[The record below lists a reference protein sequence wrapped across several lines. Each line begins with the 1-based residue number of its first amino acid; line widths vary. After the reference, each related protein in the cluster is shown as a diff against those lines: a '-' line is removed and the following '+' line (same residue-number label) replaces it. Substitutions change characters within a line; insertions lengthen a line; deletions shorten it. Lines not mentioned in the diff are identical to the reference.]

1 MSGGISM
8 HLRLTE
14 EQRMVQK
21 TIRKFV
27 ELMPLEN
34 EVLRNEREG
43 RPSLSA
49 EQMKALQ
56 LKAKEFG
63 FWGINTP
70 AEYGG
75 ADLGNMMLAIVM
87 MEVSKTFVPFSFGG
101 SADNILYYAN
111 EEQKKKYL
119 IPTIN
124 GEKKSCFAMTE
135 PSAGSD
141 TRNIKMTAVKDG
153 NEWILNGEKTFIT
166 GGNEADFVMV
176 IAITDKEKHKV
187 TGTEGITC
195 FIVDRDMG
203 WRSEYI
209 DTMGEWGPAGLVF
222 DNVRVPEENILGEL
236 HKGYQLG
243 LEWIGFARWIVGAA
257 AVGASERLLQMA
269 IDYSKERETF
279 GKPIAERQAIQWQI
293 ADSAVE
299 IEAARWLTL
308 NAAFTLDQGE
318 DNRHVASIAKLYGSN
333 IGNRVVDRVLQIHGG
348 MGYTRELPIE
358 RWYREARLWRIYDG
372 TDEIQRLIISRN
384 LLKGHVKLG
393 QSI

>member
-1 MSGGISM
+1 M

-14 EQRMVQK
+14 EQKMVQE

-27 ELMPLEN
+27 EKELIPLEN
-34 EVLRNEREG
+34 DVLRNEREG
-43 RPSLSA
+43 RPSLPQ
-49 EQMKALQ
+49 EKVKELQ
-56 LKAKEFG
+56 LKAKNAG

-70 AEYGG
+70 SEYGG
-75 ADLGNMMLAIVM
+75 ADLGQMMQAIVT
-87 MEVSKTFVPFSFGG
+87 MEISKTFVPFSFGG
-101 SADNILYYAN
+101 SADNILYYCN

-135 PSAGSD
+135 PGAGSD

-153 NEWILNGEKTFIT
+153 DEWVLNGEKTFIT

-176 IAITDKEKHKV
+176 IAITDKERHAK
-187 TGTEGITC
+187 TGREGVTC

-209 DTMGEWGPAGLVF
+209 HTMGEWGPASLIF
-222 DNVRVPEENILGEL
+222 ENVRVPEENILGEL
-236 HKGYQLG
+236 HGGYKLG
-243 LEWIGFARWIVGAA
+243 LEWIGFARWIVGAR

-269 IDYSKERETF
+269 IDYVKERVTF
-279 GKPIAERQAIQWQI
+279 GKPIAERQAIQWMN

-299 IEAARWLTL
+299 IEAARWLVL

-318 DNRHVASIAKLYGSN
+318 DNRHLASMAKLYGSN
-333 IGNRVVDRVLQIHGG
+333 MGNRVVDRVLQIHGG
-348 MGYTRELPIE
+348 MGYTKELPIE

-372 TDEIQRLIISRN
+372 TDEIQRMIIARN
-384 LLKGHVKLG
+384 LLKGHVQIG
-393 QSI
+393 NFI

>member
-1 MSGGISM
+1 M

-27 ELMPLEN
+27 ENELMPLEN
-34 EVLRNEREG
+34 EVLRNERAG
-43 RPSLSA
+43 RPSLSE

-75 ADLGNMMLAIVM
+75 ADLGNMMLAIVT
-87 MEVSKTFVPFSFGG
+87 MEVSKTFVPFKFGG
-101 SADNILYYAN
+101 TADNILYYAN
-111 EEQKKKYL
+111 EEQKQKYL

-124 GEKKSCFAMTE
+124 GDKKSCFAMTE

-153 NEWILNGEKTFIT
+153 NEWVLNGEKTFIT
-166 GGNEADFVMV
+166 GGNDADFVMV
-176 IAITDKEKHKV
+176 IAITDKEKHKQ

-222 DNVRVPEENILGEL
+222 ENVRVPEENILGEL

-243 LEWIGFARWIVGAA
+243 LEWIGFARWFVGAV

-279 GKPIAERQAIQWQI
+279 GKPISERQAIQWQI

-299 IEAARWLTL
+299 IEAARWLVL
-308 NAAFTLDQGE
+308 NAAFTLDEGE
-318 DNRHVASIAKLYGSN
+318 DNRHLASIAKLYGSN
-333 IGNRVVDRVLQIHGG
+333 IGNKVIDRVLQIHGG

-358 RWYREARLWRIYDG
+358 RWYREARVWRIYDG

-384 LLKGHVKLG
+384 LLKGNVKLG
-393 QSI
+393 QFI

>member
-1 MSGGISM
+1 M

-14 EQRMVQK
+14 EQKMVQE

-27 ELMPLEN
+27 EKELIPLEN

-43 RPSLSA
+43 KPSLPI
-49 EQMKALQ
+49 EKQEELT
-56 LKAKEFG
+56 LKAKNAG

-70 AEYGG
+70 EEYGG
-75 ADLGNMMLAIVM
+75 ADLGQMMQAIVS
-87 MEVSKTFVPFSFGG
+87 MEVSKTFVPFKFGG

-111 EEQKKKYL
+111 DVQKEKYL

-135 PSAGSD
+135 PGAGSD
-141 TRNIKMTAVKDG
+141 TRNIRMTAVKDS
-153 NEWILNGEKTFIT
+153 NEWVLNGEKTFIT

-176 IAITDKEKHKV
+176 IAITDKELHQKSKGRQGV
-187 TGTEGITC
+187 TC
-195 FIVDRDMG
+195 FIADRDMG

-209 DTMGEWGPAGLVF
+209 HTMGEWGPASLVF
-222 DNVRVPEENILGEL
+222 ENVRVPEENILGEL
-236 HKGYQLG
+236 HGGYNLG
-243 LEWIGFARWIVGAA
+243 LEWIGFARWIVGAR
-257 AVGASERLLQMA
+257 AVGSAERLLQMA
-269 IDYSKERETF
+269 IDYANERETF
-279 GKPIAERQAIQWQI
+279 GKPISERQAIQWQI

-299 IEAARWLTL
+299 IEAAKWLAL

-318 DNRHVASIAKLYGSN
+318 DNRHLASMAKLYGAN
-333 IGNRVVDRVLQIHGG
+333 MGNRVIDRVLQIHGG

-384 LLKGHVKLG
+384 LLKGNVKIG
-393 QSI
+393 QYI

>member
-1 MSGGISM
+1 M

-14 EQRMVQK
+14 EQKMVQE

-27 ELMPLEN
+27 EKELIPLEN

-43 RPSLSA
+43 RPSLPQ
-49 EQMKALQ
+49 EKVKELQ
-56 LKAKEFG
+56 LKAKNAG

-70 AEYGG
+70 SEYGG
-75 ADLGNMMLAIVM
+75 ADLGQMMQAIVT
-87 MEVSKTFVPFSFGG
+87 MEISKTFVPFSFGG
-101 SADNILYYAN
+101 SADNILYYCN
-111 EEQKKKYL
+111 EEQKKRYL

-135 PSAGSD
+135 PGAGSD

-153 NEWILNGEKTFIT
+153 DEWVLNGEKTFIT

-176 IAITDKEKHKV
+176 IAITDKEKHEK
-187 TGTEGITC
+187 TGRDGVTC

-209 DTMGEWGPAGLVF
+209 HTMGEWGPASLIF
-222 DNVRVPEENILGEL
+222 ENVRVPEKNILGEL
-236 HKGYQLG
+236 HGGYKLG
-243 LEWIGFARWIVGAA
+243 LEWIGFARWIVGAR
-257 AVGASERLLQMA
+257 AVGAAERLLQMA
-269 IDYSKERETF
+269 IDYSKERVTF
-279 GKPIAERQAIQWQI
+279 GKPISKRQAIQWMI

-299 IEAARWLTL
+299 IEAARWLVL

-318 DNRHVASIAKLYGSN
+318 DNRHLASMAKLYGSN
-333 IGNRVVDRVLQIHGG
+333 MGNRVVDRVLQIHGG
-348 MGYTRELPIE
+348 MGYTKELPIE

-372 TDEIQRLIISRN
+372 TDEIQRMIISRN
-384 LLKGHVKLG
+384 LLKGHVHIG
-393 QSI
+393 DFI

>member
-1 MSGGISM
+1 M

-14 EQRMVQK
+14 EQKMVQE

-27 ELMPLEN
+27 EKELIPLEN
-34 EVLRNEREG
+34 DVLRNEREG
-43 RPSLSA
+43 RPSLPQ
-49 EQMKALQ
+49 EKVKELQ
-56 LKAKEFG
+56 LKAKNAG

-70 AEYGG
+70 SEYGG
-75 ADLGNMMLAIVM
+75 ADLGQMMQAIVT
-87 MEVSKTFVPFSFGG
+87 MEISKTFVPFSFGG
-101 SADNILYYAN
+101 SADNILYYCN

-135 PSAGSD
+135 PGAGSD

-153 NEWILNGEKTFIT
+153 DEWVLNGEKTFIT

-176 IAITDKEKHKV
+176 IAITDIERHAK
-187 TGTEGITC
+187 TGREGVTC

-209 DTMGEWGPAGLVF
+209 HTMGEWGPASLIF
-222 DNVRVPEENILGEL
+222 ENVRVPEENILGEL
-236 HKGYQLG
+236 HGGYKLG
-243 LEWIGFARWIVGAA
+243 LEWIGFARWIVGAR
-257 AVGASERLLQMA
+257 AVGAAERLLQMA
-269 IDYSKERETF
+269 IDYAKERVTF
-279 GKPIAERQAIQWQI
+279 GKPIAERQAIQWMI

-299 IEAARWLTL
+299 IEAARWLVL

-318 DNRHVASIAKLYGSN
+318 DNRHLASMAKLYGSN
-333 IGNRVVDRVLQIHGG
+333 MGNRVVDRVLQIHGG
-348 MGYTRELPIE
+348 MGYTKELPIE

-372 TDEIQRLIISRN
+372 TDEIQRMIISRN
-384 LLKGHVKLG
+384 LLKGHVHIG
-393 QSI
+393 DFI